1 MFNYICFA
9 KCKQSKFMHFEDFPY
24 SFKHLIQINVRA
36 HLETK
41 IFHVLQAEIGIDECE
56 NGIVNKLI
64 ETFQEFLYVR

>member
-36 HLETK
+36 YLETD
-41 IFHVLQAEIGIDECE
+41 FSCS
-56 NGIVNKLI
+56 
-64 ETFQEFLYVR
+64 TS